1 MKNITT
7 RNLIYCI
14 IMKATEM
21 LNKVKDLLSGEATK
35 SEDIQENPQ
44 EEVKLEQQS
53 LVNGTIL
60 EAESFESGKEVFIVT
75 EDEKVALPLGDYE
88 LENGRILKVE
98 EEGIIAS
105 ISEASEEVEEEAK
118 EEEVEATEEAPV
130 KKKIVSEITE
140 EVYAS
145 KEELNELSSKIEE
158 LKTLLESKA
167 DIQEK
172 EELAEEPVKI
182 KHSPEADSK
191 KDLNFFKPKG
201 KFSTID
207 SVLSN
212 MAKFNK

>member
-1 MKNITT
+1 
-7 RNLIYCI
+7 
-14 IMKATEM
+14 M

-75 EDEKVALPLGDYE
+75 EDEKVALPMGDYE
-88 LENGRILKVE
+88 LEDGRILKVE
-98 EEGIIAS
+98 EEGMIAS
-105 ISEASEEVEEEAK
+105 IGEASEEVEQEV
-118 EEEVEATEEAPV
+118 EEEVEATEETPV

-145 KEELNELSSKIEE
+145 KEELNELSLKIEE

-201 KFSTID
+201 RFSTID
-207 SVLSN
+207 RVLAN